1 MLKDIS
7 FSLIIN
13 FLLELI
19 FLLAWT
25 SVSYLSNNRA
35 TQISILLF
43 TLRLLSNTIIL
54 KIIHYPLTA
63 GEINM
68 GVFDTI
74 KDRRSIRTYKDERIP
89 KDKLE
94 KLLEAARLAPSAGNR
109 QNWKFIVV
117 ENEQIKNQ
125 LVTASNN
132 QAFVGT
138 ASHVIAGIGDSAQ
151 KWHQVDLSIALE
163 HIVLE
168 AVELGLG
175 TCWIGA
181 FNEEEV
187 KKILKIPQD
196 KKVVALLTVGVP
208 AESPAAKPRKSLKE
222 IVAYNEY
229 T

>member
-1 MLKDIS
+1 MAI
-7 FSLIIN
+7 
-13 FLLELI
+13 
-19 FLLAWT
+19 
-25 SVSYLSNNRA
+25 
-35 TQISILLF
+35 
-43 TLRLLSNTIIL
+43 
-54 KIIHYPLTA
+54 
-63 GEINM
+63 
-68 GVFDTI
+68 FDTI
-74 KDRRSIRTYKDERIP
+74 KDRRSIRTYNEECIP

-117 ENEQIKNQ
+117 ENEQIKKQ
-125 LVTASNN
+125 LATASNN

-138 ASHVIAGIGDSAQ
+138 ASHVIAGVGDFAQ
-151 KWHQVDLSIALE
+151 KWHQVDLAIALE
-163 HIVLE
+163 HIALE

-181 FNEEEV
+181 FNEEDI

-208 AESPAAKPRKSLKE
+208 AESPAARPRKALEE

>member
-1 MLKDIS
+1 MS
-7 FSLIIN
+7 
-13 FLLELI
+13 
-19 FLLAWT
+19 
-25 SVSYLSNNRA
+25 
-35 TQISILLF
+35 
-43 TLRLLSNTIIL
+43 
-54 KIIHYPLTA
+54 
-63 GEINM
+63 
-68 GVFDTI
+68 VFDTI
-74 KDRRSIRTYKDERIP
+74 KDRRSIRVYKGERIP

-94 KLLEAARLAPSAGNR
+94 KLLEAARLAPSAANR

-125 LVTASNN
+125 LVTACNN

-138 ASHVIAGIGDSAQ
+138 ASHVIASIGDSSQ
-151 KWHQVDLSIALE
+151 KWHQVDLAIALE
-163 HIVLE
+163 HVVLE
-168 AVELGLG
+168 AVELELG

-181 FNEEEV
+181 FNEDEV

-208 AESPAAKPRKSLKE
+208 AESPAARPRKAMEE

>member
-1 MLKDIS
+1 MS
-7 FSLIIN
+7 
-13 FLLELI
+13 
-19 FLLAWT
+19 
-25 SVSYLSNNRA
+25 
-35 TQISILLF
+35 
-43 TLRLLSNTIIL
+43 
-54 KIIHYPLTA
+54 
-63 GEINM
+63 
-68 GVFDTI
+68 VFDTI
-74 KDRRSIRTYKDERIP
+74 KDRRSIRVYKGERIP

-94 KLLEAARLAPSAGNR
+94 KLLEAARLAPSAANR

-125 LVTASNN
+125 LVTACNN

-138 ASHVIAGIGDSAQ
+138 ASHVIAGIGDSSQ
-151 KWHQVDLSIALE
+151 KWHQVDLAIALE
-163 HIVLE
+163 HVVLE
-168 AVELGLG
+168 AVELELG

-181 FNEEEV
+181 FNEDEV

-208 AESPAAKPRKSLKE
+208 AESPTARPRKAMEE

>member
-1 MLKDIS
+1 
-7 FSLIIN
+7 
-13 FLLELI
+13 
-19 FLLAWT
+19 
-25 SVSYLSNNRA
+25 
-35 TQISILLF
+35 
-43 TLRLLSNTIIL
+43 
-54 KIIHYPLTA
+54 
-63 GEINM
+63 M

-74 KDRRSIRTYKDERIP
+74 KDRRTIRAYKGEIIP
-89 KDKLE
+89 KEKLE
-94 KLLEAARLAPSAGNR
+94 KLLEAARLVPSAANR

-117 ENEQIKNQ
+117 ENEQIKNR
-125 LVTASNN
+125 LVTACNN

-138 ASHVIAGIGDSAQ
+138 ASHVIAGIGDPTQ
-151 KWHQVDLSIALE
+151 KWYKVDLAIALE

-181 FNEEEV
+181 FNEDEV

-208 AESPAAKPRKSLKE
+208 AESPSARPRKTLEE

>member
-1 MLKDIS
+1 
-7 FSLIIN
+7 
-13 FLLELI
+13 
-19 FLLAWT
+19 
-25 SVSYLSNNRA
+25 
-35 TQISILLF
+35 
-43 TLRLLSNTIIL
+43 
-54 KIIHYPLTA
+54 
-63 GEINM
+63 M

-74 KDRRSIRTYKDERIP
+74 KDRRSIRTYKGERIP

-94 KLLEAARLAPSAGNR
+94 KLLETARLAPSAANR

-125 LVTASNN
+125 LVTACNN
-132 QAFVGT
+132 QAFVDT
-138 ASHVIAGIGDSAQ
+138 ASHIIAGIGDPAQ
-151 KWHQVDLSIALE
+151 KWHQVDLAIALE

-196 KKVVALLTVGVP
+196 RKVVGLLTVGIP
-208 AESPAAKPRKSLKE
+208 AESPAARPRKALEE

-229 T
+229 S

>member
-1 MLKDIS
+1 MS
-7 FSLIIN
+7 
-13 FLLELI
+13 
-19 FLLAWT
+19 
-25 SVSYLSNNRA
+25 
-35 TQISILLF
+35 
-43 TLRLLSNTIIL
+43 
-54 KIIHYPLTA
+54 
-63 GEINM
+63 
-68 GVFDTI
+68 VFDTI
-74 KDRRSIRTYKDERIP
+74 KDRRSIRVYKGERIP

-94 KLLEAARLAPSAGNR
+94 KLLEAARLAPSAANR

-125 LVTASNN
+125 LVTACNN

-138 ASHVIAGIGDSAQ
+138 ASHVIAGIGDSSQ
-151 KWHQVDLSIALE
+151 KWHQVDLAIALE
-163 HIVLE
+163 HVVLE
-168 AVELGLG
+168 AVELELG

-181 FNEEEV
+181 FKEDEV

-208 AESPAAKPRKSLKE
+208 AESPAARPRKAMEE

>member
-1 MLKDIS
+1 MS
-7 FSLIIN
+7 
-13 FLLELI
+13 
-19 FLLAWT
+19 
-25 SVSYLSNNRA
+25 
-35 TQISILLF
+35 
-43 TLRLLSNTIIL
+43 
-54 KIIHYPLTA
+54 
-63 GEINM
+63 
-68 GVFDTI
+68 VFDTI
-74 KDRRSIRTYKDERIP
+74 KDRRSIRDYKGERIP

-94 KLLEAARLAPSAGNR
+94 KLLEAARLAPSAANR

-125 LVTASNN
+125 LVTACNN

-138 ASHVIAGIGDSAQ
+138 ASHVIAGIGDSSQ
-151 KWHQVDLSIALE
+151 KWHQVDLAIALE
-163 HIVLE
+163 HVVLE
-168 AVELGLG
+168 AVELELG

-181 FNEEEV
+181 FNEDEV

-208 AESPAAKPRKSLKE
+208 AESPATRPRKAMEE

>member
-1 MLKDIS
+1 MS
-7 FSLIIN
+7 
-13 FLLELI
+13 
-19 FLLAWT
+19 
-25 SVSYLSNNRA
+25 
-35 TQISILLF
+35 
-43 TLRLLSNTIIL
+43 
-54 KIIHYPLTA
+54 
-63 GEINM
+63 
-68 GVFDTI
+68 VFDTI
-74 KDRRSIRTYKDERIP
+74 KDRRSIRVYKGERIP

-94 KLLEAARLAPSAGNR
+94 KLLEAARLAPSAANR

-125 LVTASNN
+125 LVIACNN

-138 ASHVIAGIGDSAQ
+138 ASHVIAGIGDSSQ
-151 KWHQVDLSIALE
+151 KWHQVDLAIALE
-163 HIVLE
+163 HVVLE
-168 AVELGLG
+168 AVELELG

-181 FNEEEV
+181 FNEDEV

-208 AESPAAKPRKSLKE
+208 AESPAARPRKAMEE